1 MLTKLARIVRLS
13 GKGENGFTLIEL
25 LIVVAIIAILAAI
38 AIPQLS
44 QYRKRGYNAAANSD
58 SRNMRTTQEAM
69 FADFRDYGSSQ
80 RTNLAPPQDTGAE
93 ASTTLY
99 LVGADTATTNQT
111 VSLSPSVTAA
121 IKVTTAPMLGRNKHT
136 AYAGTTAHAAGDQF
150 YGVDGNFANVYRKG
164 FSTTL
169 ATGDVL
175 ATVPTSTDDATN
187 ADFTPANNWIPM

>member
-1 MLTKLARIVRLS
+1 MMTKLARIISLS

-44 QYRKRGYNAAANSD
+44 KYRKRGYNAAANSD
-58 SRNMRTTQEAM
+58 SRNIRTTQEAM
-69 FADFRDYGSSQ
+69 FADFRDYGASRAASD
-80 RTNLAPPQDTGAE
+80 TPPQNAGEE
-93 ASTTLY
+93 ASTILY

-121 IKVTTAPMLGRNKHT
+121 AKVTTAMVAGRNKHI
-136 AYAGTTAHAAGDQF
+136 AHTISTGHASGDQF
-150 YGVDGNFANVYRKG
+150 YGADSNFATVYRKG

-169 ATGDVL
+169 TAGDVL
-175 ATVPTSTDDATN
+175 GAVPASTDDATN